1 MQEPN
6 LTPEYQECIAHAW
19 LYTISRNQ
27 SMIGHD
33 EMLLWLYHHTQQ
45 QAYHDALW
53 EIVGIRKSDWLQEY
67 ISTSYT
73 DSPLQVLQGNHHQLM
88 IEHSLQQ
95 SLFAGEQNSVVELL
109 NLSWKGI
116 SDQFKAYLKSK
127 KVPYQKV
134 SKRIWL
140 LNDLLDELEI
150 SIEDLMI
157 QFQAI
162 KDQYDV
168 KLYDIDL
175 DFLLN
180 DEWEDD
186 EMTALIQQMIGLGN
200 ESPLSGI
207 HSYSDYDII
216 NSDDTDLMDRDDEDD
231 TDGKSTSAVA
241 GQEDTT
247 TKKKKLAV
255 DHFGIDMTNLV
266 RTTTV
271 DPVIGR
277 DKETD
282 QVIYTLLRKT
292 KNNPLLIGEAWVG
305 KTAIIEWLAQRIV
318 AGMVPD
324 KLLDKRLIMLDMSTL
339 VAGTKYRGEFESR
352 LKSILDEASDPTLGI
367 ILFIDEIHTLMGA
380 GSAEGTAGDAAQ
392 MLKPMLARGQ
402 IKVIGAT
409 TFDEYQKHI
418 EKDAALKR
426 RFQEVNVWE
435 PNHDDTIA
443 IITGLKTRY
452 EDFHG
457 VSIDTEAIEQA
468 VTLSK
473 RYILTKHLPDK
484 AIDLIDEACARKA
497 IIKLDESS
505 SQNYKAL
512 TDESAA
518 IDAKIE
524 QAVADQDYFAAAEL
538 KKQQNEVKLKLQ
550 EIKWTSNT
558 PRHLRPIITPADI
571 NNVIADKIG
580 IPTHMISESE
590 VDKLRRL
597 DADLTMSLHW
607 QEEVV
612 QLVTKAIKRSRLS
625 VVHKSKPIASFLFLW
640 PSGVGKTFT
649 AKLIAKDYFN
659 DEKAL
664 IRVDMSDLMER
675 HSVSKLIGSA
685 PWYVGYDEWGGLTE
699 QVRRKPYSVIL
710 FDEIEKASPDVL
722 NIMLQILDE
731 WQIKDNKGRLI
742 DFKNTIIIMTS
753 NLWSEFFTDKGTKI
767 GFGVSGSADF
777 DYDHAKSLVMDKVN
791 SHFTPEWL
799 NRIDFKIV
807 FRPLSKIV
815 LADIFRKH
823 LNGLF
828 DQRRAKSDIT
838 LPEYSDDRVATI
850 INDIYNPAYGA
861 RPVEQ
866 YIFDKVEEELIEQV
880 MNK

>member
-27 SMIGHD
+27 SMIGYD

-109 NLSWKGI
+109 SLSWKGI
-116 SDQFKAYLKSK
+116 SDQCKTYLKSK
-127 KVPYQKV
+127 KIPYQKV
-134 SKRIWL
+134 GKRIWL
-140 LNDLLDELEI
+140 LNDLLQELEI
-150 SIEDLMI
+150 SLEDLMV

-186 EMTALIQQMIGLGN
+186 EMTALIQQMIGLWW
-200 ESPLSGI
+200 ESDYGI
-207 HSYSDYDII
+207 H
-216 NSDDTDLMDRDDEDD
+216 NEDDTDLMDRDDEDE

-247 TKKKKLAV
+247 GKKKKLAV

-292 KNNPLLIGEAWVG
+292 KNNPLLIGEAGVG
-305 KTAIIEWLAQRIV
+305 KTAIVEWLAQRIV
-318 AGMVPD
+318 AGNVPD

-339 VAGTKYRGEFESR
+339 VAGTKYRGEFEQR

-367 ILFIDEIHTLMGA
+367 ILFIDEIHTLMWA
-380 GSAEGTAGDAAQ
+380 GSSEGSAGDAAQ

-402 IKVIGAT
+402 IKVIWAT

-426 RFQEVNVWE
+426 RFQEVNVGE
-435 PNHDDTIA
+435 PNHDDTVA
-443 IITGLKTRY
+443 IIAGLKTRY
-452 EDFHG
+452 EDFHW
-457 VSIDTEAIEQA
+457 VMIDDNAIEQA

-497 IIKLDESS
+497 IVKLDAESNK
-505 SQNYKAL
+505 QYKVIN
-512 TDESAA
+512 EQSAA
-518 IDAKIE
+518 IDVQIE

-538 KKQQNEVKLKLQ
+538 KKQQNELKIKLQ
-550 EIKWTSNT
+550 ELKGSSNT
-558 PRHLRPIITPADI
+558 PHHLRPTISSADI

-597 DADLTMSLHW
+597 DADLTVSLYW
-607 QEEVV
+607 QDEVV
-612 QLVTKAIKRSRLS
+612 QTVTKAIKRSRLS
-625 VVHKSKPIASFLFLW
+625 VVQKNKPIASFLFLW

-685 PWYVGYDEWGGLTE
+685 PGYVWYDEGGNLTE

-731 WQIKDNKGRLI
+731 GQIKDNKGRLI

-753 NLWSEFFTDKGTKI
+753 NLGSEFFTDKGTKI
-767 GFGVSGSADF
+767 GFGVSESSDF

-828 DQRRAKSDIT
+828 DQRRAKSDII
-838 LPEYSDDRVATI
+838 LPEYSDDKVATI

-866 YIFDKVEEELIEQV
+866 YIFDKVEEELIDQV

>member
-33 EMLLWLYHHTQQ
+33 EMLLWLYDHTQQ
-45 QAYHDALW
+45 QTYHDSLW
-53 EIVGIRKSDWLQEY
+53 EIIGIRKSEWLQEY
-67 ISTSYT
+67 ISTRYT
-73 DSPLQVLQGNHHQLM
+73 DSPLHVLQGNHHQLM

-95 SLFAGEQNSVVELL
+95 SLFAGQQDSVVDLL
-109 NLSWKGI
+109 NLSRAWI
-116 SDQFKAYLKSK
+116 SDTFKAYLKLK
-127 KVPYQKV
+127 KIPYQKV
-134 SKRIWL
+134 GKRIWL
-140 LNDLLDELEI
+140 LSALVQELEIGLDEL
-150 SIEDLMI
+150 MT
-157 QFQAI
+157 QFLAI
-162 KDQYDV
+162 KQQYDV

-186 EMTALIQQMIGLGN
+186 EMTSLIQQMIGLGDQ
-200 ESPLSGI
+200 
-207 HSYSDYDII
+207 SDYTIT
-216 NSDDTDLMDRDDEDD
+216 NEDDTDIMDRDDDSDTED
-231 TDGKSTSAVA
+231 KSTSAVA
-241 GQEDTT
+241 GQDEAVS
-247 TKKKKLAV
+247 KKKKLAV

-292 KNNPLLIGEAWVG
+292 KNNPLLVGEAGVG
-305 KTAIIEWLAQRIV
+305 KTAIVEWLAQRIV
-318 AGMVPD
+318 AGTVPD
-324 KLLDKRLIMLDMSTL
+324 KLIDKRLIMIDMSTL

-352 LKSILDEASDPTLGI
+352 LKSILDEAADPTLGI

-426 RFQEVNVWE
+426 RFQEVNVEE
-435 PNHDDTIA
+435 PNYDDTIA

-457 VSIDTEAIEQA
+457 VSIEDSAIEQA

-497 IIKLDESS
+497 IVKLDETS
-505 SQNYKAL
+505 SQQYKL
-512 TDESAA
+512 INGQSAG
-518 IDAKIE
+518 IDALIE
-524 QAVADQDYFAAAEL
+524 QAVGDQDYFAAAEL
-538 KKQQNEVKLKLQ
+538 KKQQNELKLKLQ
-550 EIKWTSNT
+550 ELRGSSNT
-558 PRHLRPIITPADI
+558 PHHLRPIVTSSDI
-571 NNVIADKIG
+571 NNVLAEKIG

-597 DADLTMSLHW
+597 DADLTISLYW
-607 QEEVV
+607 QDEVV

-625 VVHKSKPIASFLFLW
+625 VVQKNKPIASFLFLW

-685 PWYVGYDEWGGLTE
+685 PWYVGYDEWGNLTE
-699 QVRRKPYSVIL
+699 QVRRKPYAVIL

-731 WQIKDNKGRLI
+731 GQIKDNKGRLI

-753 NLWSEFFTDKGTKI
+753 NLWSEFFTDKGSKI
-767 GFGVSGSADF
+767 GFGLGTSTDF

-807 FRPLSKIV
+807 FRPLSKTV
-815 LADIFRKH
+815 LAEIFRKH
-823 LNGLF
+823 LNNLF
-828 DQRRAKSDIT
+828 DQRKAKSDIT
-838 LPEYSDDRVATI
+838 LPEYSDDKVATI

-880 MNK
+880 MNQ

>member
-1 MQEPN
+1 MQEPKF
-6 LTPEYQECIAHAW
+6 TPEYQECIAHAW

-33 EMLLWLYHHTQQ
+33 EMLLWLYHYIQQ
-45 QAYHDALW
+45 QPYWSALW

-67 ISTSYT
+67 ISSRYT
-73 DSPLQVLQGNHHQLM
+73 DSPLQVLKGTHHQLM

-95 SLFAGEQNSVVELL
+95 SILAGDNQSLTQLLELSRTWVSNELKTYYKTKKIPYNKILKRITYLNALVHELEL
-109 NLSWKGI
+109 NLE
-116 SDQFKAYLKSK
+116 
-127 KVPYQKV
+127 
-134 SKRIWL
+134 
-140 LNDLLDELEI
+140 EL
-150 SIEDLMI
+150 MT

-162 KDQYDV
+162 KQQYNI

-175 DFLLN
+175 EFLLT

-186 EMTALIQQMIGLGN
+186 EMTSLIQQMIWLWW
-200 ESPLSGI
+200 E
-207 HSYSDYDII
+207 SDYAITNEDE
-216 NSDDTDLMDRDDEDD
+216 TDLIDRDEEESNE
-231 TDGKSTSAVA
+231 KNTSAVA
-241 GQEDTT
+241 GQEEVIN
-247 TKKKKLAV
+247 KKKKLAV

-277 DKETD
+277 DKETN

-292 KNNPLLIGEAWVG
+292 KNNPLLIGEAGVG

-318 AGMVPD
+318 ARTVPE
-324 KLLDKRLIMLDMSTL
+324 KLLDKRIIMIDMGTL

-352 LKSILDEASDPTLGI
+352 LKSILDEAADPTLGI

-402 IKVIGAT
+402 IKVIWAT

-426 RFQEVNVWE
+426 RFQEVNVGE

-443 IITGLKTRY
+443 IITGLKARY

-457 VSIDTEAIEQA
+457 VSIDAESIEQA

-473 RYILTKHLPDK
+473 RYILTKYLPDK

-497 IIKLDESS
+497 IVKLDAEGDK
-505 SQNYKAL
+505 QYKNINEEL
-512 TDESAA
+512 A
-518 IDAKIE
+518 IIDIQIE
-524 QAVADQDYFAAAEL
+524 KSVVDQDYFAAAEL
-538 KKQQNEVKLKLQ
+538 KKQQNELKVKLQ
-550 EIKWTSNT
+550 ELKWSSNT
-558 PRHLRPIITPADI
+558 PHHLRPIVTSSDI
-571 NNVIADKIG
+571 NNVIAEKIG

-590 VDKLRRL
+590 VDKLRKL
-597 DADLTMSLHW
+597 NTDLTMSLYG
-607 QEEVV
+607 QDEAI
-612 QLVTKAIKRSRLS
+612 QLVTKAIRRSRLS
-625 VVHKSKPIASFLFLW
+625 IVQKNKPIASFLFLG

-664 IRVDMSDLMER
+664 IRVDMSDLMEK

-685 PWYVGYDEWGGLTE
+685 PWYVGYDEWGNLTE
-699 QVRRKPYSVIL
+699 QVRRKPYAVVL

-753 NLWSEFFTDKGTKI
+753 NLGSEFFTDKGSKI
-767 GFGVSGSADF
+767 GFGLGTNAEF

-791 SHFTPEWL
+791 NYFTPEWL
-799 NRIDFKIV
+799 NRVDFKIV
-807 FRPLSKIV
+807 YRPLSKAI
-815 LADIFRKH
+815 LTDIFRK
-823 LNGLF
+823 NIDQLF
-828 DQRRAKSDIT
+828 AQRTAKSNVTI
-838 LPEYSDDRVATI
+838 PEYSDDRIATI
-850 INDIYNPAYGA
+850 INSIYNPAYGA

-880 MNK
+880 MNQK

>member
-1 MQEPN
+1 
-6 LTPEYQECIAHAW
+6 
-19 LYTISRNQ
+19 
-27 SMIGHD
+27 MIGHD

-45 QAYHDALW
+45 QSYHNALW
-53 EIVGIRKSDWLQEY
+53 ETVGIRKSDRLQEY
-67 ISTSYT
+67 ISTSYS

-88 IEHSLQQ
+88 IEHSLQKA
-95 SLFAGEQNSVVELL
+95 LFAGEQNSVVEILE
-109 NLSWKGI
+109 LSWKGL
-116 SDQFKAYLKSK
+116 SNQLKTYLKSK
-127 KVPYQKV
+127 KISYQKV
-134 SKRIWL
+134 QKRIWL
-140 LNDLLDELEI
+140 LNDLLQELEMNLDELM
-150 SIEDLMI
+150 SQL
-157 QFQAI
+157 QAI
-162 KDQYDV
+162 KEQHHI

-180 DEWEDD
+180 DDGEDD
-186 EMTALIQQMIGLGN
+186 EITTLIQQMIWLGN
-200 ESPLSGI
+200 ES
-207 HSYSDYDII
+207 D
-216 NSDDTDLMDRDDEDD
+216 NSIYNEQDTDLMDRDDD
-231 TDGKSTSAVA
+231 TDSEGTSTSAVVWQDEA
-241 GQEDTT
+241 AS
-247 TKKKKLAV
+247 KKKKLAV
-255 DHFGIDMTNLV
+255 DHFGIDMTHLV
-266 RTTTV
+266 RSTTV

-292 KNNPLLIGEAWVG
+292 KNNPLLIGEAGVG
-305 KTAIIEWLAQRIV
+305 KTAIVEWLAQRIV
-318 AGMVPD
+318 AGTVPD
-324 KLLDKRLIMLDMSTL
+324 KLIDKRLIMIDMSTL

-352 LKSILDEASDPTLGI
+352 LKSILDEAADPTLGI

-426 RFQEVNVWE
+426 RFQEVNVGE

-443 IITGLKTRY
+443 IISGLKTRY

-457 VSIDTEAIEQA
+457 VLIDSQAIEQA

-497 IIKLDESS
+497 IIKLDEAS
-505 SQNYKAL
+505 SQQYKVIN
-512 TDESAA
+512 DQSAA
-518 IDAKIE
+518 IDTQIE
-524 QAVADQDYFAAAEL
+524 QAVAEQDYFAAAEL
-538 KKQQNEVKLKLQ
+538 KKQQNELKLKLQ
-550 EIKWTSNT
+550 ELKWSSNT
-558 PRHLRPIITPADI
+558 PHHLRPTISAADI

-597 DADLTMSLHW
+597 DADLTQSLHG
-607 QEEVV
+607 QDEVV

-625 VVHKSKPIASFLFLW
+625 VVQKNKPIASFLFLW

-664 IRVDMSDLMER
+664 IKVDMSDLMER

-685 PWYVGYDEWGGLTE
+685 PWYVGYEEGGGLTE

-731 WQIKDNKGRLI
+731 GQIKDNKGRLI

-753 NLWSEFFTDKGTKI
+753 NLGSEFFTDKGTKI
-767 GFGVSGSADF
+767 GFGISESSDF

-828 DQRRAKSDIT
+828 DQRRAKSDIA

-880 MNK
+880 MNQ

>member
-45 QAYHDALW
+45 QAYHDSLW

-127 KVPYQKV
+127 KIPYQKV
-134 SKRIWL
+134 TKRIWL

-150 SIEDLMI
+150 SLDELMV
-157 QFQAI
+157 QFQVI
-162 KDQYDV
+162 KNQYDV

-186 EMTALIQQMIGLGN
+186 EMTSLIQQMIGLGDQ
-200 ESPLSGI
+200 
-207 HSYSDYDII
+207 SDYSVT
-216 NSDDTDLMDRDDEDD
+216 NEDDTDLMDRDDEWEDD
-231 TDGKSTSAVA
+231 TKSTSAVA
-241 GQEDTT
+241 GQEETT
-247 TKKKKLAV
+247 SKKKKLAV

-318 AGMVPD
+318 AGTVPD
-324 KLLDKRLIMLDMSTL
+324 KLLDKRLIMLDMGTL

-352 LKSILDEASDPTLGI
+352 LKSILDEAADPTLGI

-426 RFQEVNVWE
+426 RFQEVNVGE

-443 IITGLKTRY
+443 IITGLKKRY

-457 VSIDTEAIEQA
+457 VSIEGDAIEQA

-497 IIKLDESS
+497 IIKLDAESNK
-505 SQNYKAL
+505 QYKHIN
-512 TDESAA
+512 EQSAA
-518 IDAKIE
+518 IDVQIE

-538 KKQQNEVKLKLQ
+538 KKQQNELKLKLQ
-550 EIKWTSNT
+550 ELKGSSTT
-558 PRHLRPIITPADI
+558 PHHLRPTVTASDI
-571 NNVIADKIG
+571 NNVIAEKIG

-597 DADLTMSLHW
+597 DADLTMSLYG
-607 QEEVV
+607 QDEVV

-625 VVHKSKPIASFLFLW
+625 VVQKNKPITSFLFLW
-640 PSGVGKTFT
+640 PSGVGKTYT

-685 PWYVGYDEWGGLTE
+685 PGYVWYDEWGNLTE
-699 QVRRKPYSVIL
+699 QVRRKPYAVIL
-710 FDEIEKASPDVL
+710 FDEIEKAAPDVL

-753 NLWSEFFTDKGTKI
+753 NLGSEFFTDKGSKI
-767 GFGVSGSADF
+767 GFGLGTNTEF

-807 FRPLSKIV
+807 FRPLSKTV
-815 LADIFRKH
+815 LIDIFRKN
-823 LNGLF
+823 LDLLF
-828 DQRRAKSDIT
+828 AQRAAKSDIT

-880 MNK
+880 MNR